1 MKELTKAQEEIL
13 LILWE
18 IKEGAVS
25 DVLKKLKDPKPAYN
39 TVATVIGVLEKKDYV
54 GHKKFGKTKVYYPLI
69 PKKEYAR
76 SFLKEAV
83 KGYFNGSIKTIVQ
96 YFLIDN
102 ELSIKELEELRIM
115 VEKEIKEKK

>member
-13 LILWE
+13 LIIWE

-25 DVLKKLKDPKPAYN
+25 DVLAKLKDPKPAYN

>member
-13 LILWE
+13 LILWK

-25 DVLKKLKDPKPAYN
+25 NVLEQLDDPKPAYN

-69 PKKEYAR
+69 SKKEYAR
-76 SFLKEAV
+76 FFLKEAV
-83 KGYFNGSIKTIVQ
+83 RGYFNGSIKTVVQ
-96 YFLIDN
+96 FFLKDN
-102 ELSIKELEELRIM
+102 NLSVKELEELKSM
-115 VEKEIKEKK
+115 VEDEIKDKK

>member
-13 LILWE
+13 LVLWE

-25 DVLKKLKDPKPAYN
+25 NVLEKLDDPKPAYN

-69 PKKEYAR
+69 SKKEYAR
-76 SFLKEAV
+76 FFLKEAV

-96 YFLIDN
+96 HFITDN